1 MDAHPVDRDAT
12 LALARG
18 ARRLLLRAGDGV
30 LRLDAPLAD
39 DALAQHLVHADG
51 FLRVP
56 VLVLGDVLVRGYS
69 DALYCEALDAPAAL
83 DALES

>member
-1 MDAHPVDRDAT
+1 MDTAPVDRAAT

-18 ARRLLLRAGDGV
+18 ARLLLVKAGDGV

-39 DALAQHLVHADG
+39 ADIVRHLVHEDG

-56 VLVLGDVLVRGYS
+56 VLVLDDVLVRGYTEE
-69 DALYCEALDAPAAL
+69 LYRAAL
-83 DALES
+83 GR